1 MDVPHRAAGMPD
13 GGFGEKARTRPTGHD
28 LSTSLFQCLW
38 ALIAG
43 LGLGSLY
50 FVGLWLTVRRMMQSR
65 RGGLPGLLASSLLRL
80 ALVVLG
86 LYLVAGH
93 RWQDYLAALLGLLA
107 ARMYWT
113 RRCGTQSIKPS

>member
-1 MDVPHRAAGMPD
+1 M
-13 GGFGEKARTRPTGHD
+13 
-28 LSTSLFQCLW
+28 STSLLQYLW

-50 FVGLWLTVRRMMQSR
+50 FVGLWLTVRRMMESR
-65 RGGLPGLLASSLLRL
+65 RGGLGMLVSLLLRL
-80 ALVVLG
+80 ALVALG

-93 RWQDYLAALLGLLA
+93 RWQDYLAAVMGILS

-113 RRCGTQSIKPS
+113 RRLGRHWPDLHDPQPR

>member
-1 MDVPHRAAGMPD
+1 MPN
-13 GGFGEKARTRPTGHD
+13 GGFGETARTRPTGCD
-28 LSTSLFQCLW
+28 LSASLFQYLW

-43 LGLGSLY
+43 LALGSLY